1 MRELQRRLAGAGYLA
16 PGSAEDSTYC
26 AKTHAAVV
34 SFQDAHGL
42 RTSGECDELTW
53 SALIEASWSL
63 GERILYLRSPNIRGE
78 DVAELQAVLNR
89 LGFECG
95 RVDGIFGP
103 LAQQAIKEF
112 QTNIGLAPTGI
123 CSPDLVAQLTM
134 LASQS
139 GTGPGVAVVREAV
152 ELGDVDVRDDARIVI
167 GFFGGA
173 ARVAHDTSRKCS
185 ERHRLTTTVDFD
197 ATTQAQAANS
207 FSADVYIGFEMATD
221 AGCFIQYYEVPTF
234 VSVGGRNLAARIA
247 RAIADRVPELTV
259 HTQGIR
265 HPVLRETRMPAVLCS
280 LAPAEIVSLKTNAVA
295 MAVSDALDAWR
306 EDPLRE
312 I

>member
-1 MRELQRRLAGAGYLA
+1 MRELQRRLAAAGFLA

-34 SFQDAHGL
+34 AFQDSHGL

-63 GERILYLRSPNIRGE
+63 GERILYVRSPNIRGD
-78 DVAELQAVLNR
+78 DVAELQAILNR
-89 LGFECG
+89 LGFACG

-112 QTNIGLAPTGI
+112 QTNIGVEPTGI
-123 CSPDLVAQLTM
+123 CGPDLVTQLQM
-134 LASQS
+134 LVSQS
-139 GTGPGVAVVREAV
+139 GTGPGVAVVRESV
-152 ELGDVDVRDDARIVI
+152 ELGDVDVRDDARVVI
-167 GFFGGA
+167 GYFDGA
-173 ARVAHDTSRKCS
+173 ARVGHDTARKCAD
-185 ERHRLTTTVDFD
+185 RHRLTTTVDFD
-197 ATTQAQAANS
+197 AAMQARAANS
-207 FSADVYIGFEMATD
+207 YSADVYIGFEMAPD
-221 AGCFIQYYEVPTF
+221 SGCFIQYYEVPTF

-247 RAIADRVPELTV
+247 RAIADRIPELTV

-280 LAPAEIVSLKTNAVA
+280 LAPADIVSLKTNAIA

-312 I
+312 L